1 VNLIALQTCRQF
13 HALERTR
20 IAAETAISA
29 TGAHRYFKLLDLKP
43 HKILGIRLQGRRVG
57 AANGGSARQSC
68 VCLYIPSWRAF
79 WITMFNW
86 SMPDMPPELALA
98 RAQIEMPNP
107 TS

>member
-1 VNLIALQTCRQF
+1 LHSKPADSSTHWSVRA
-13 HALERTR
+13 

-43 HKILGIRLQGRRVG
+43 HKILGIRLQGTRVE

-98 RAQIEMPNP
+98 RAQIEMLNP